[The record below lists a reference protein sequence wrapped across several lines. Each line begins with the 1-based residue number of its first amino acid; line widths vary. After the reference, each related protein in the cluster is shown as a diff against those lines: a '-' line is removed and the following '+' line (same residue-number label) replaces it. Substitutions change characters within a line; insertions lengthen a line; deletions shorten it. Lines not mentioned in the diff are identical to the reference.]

1 MSDWDDACDP
11 VQPVR
16 EREERRSNKARA
28 HWQRLRQA
36 KGDVAGK
43 ITSLQGHST
52 AVDYDF
58 DERF

>member
-36 KGDVAGK
+36 ASDIPGK
-43 ITSLQGHST
+43 ITSLQGHMPSVET
-52 AVDYDF
+52 DF
-58 DERF
+58 DEGA